1 MNKVFFI
8 ILLFFS
14 TSVFA
19 ETYICG
25 FESDGETKT
34 QKFERFGF
42 DYFKKEN
49 GSLENIIFENELF
62 IHIHTIVEPG
72 TWAVLRI
79 IDKRNN
85 KYTQSLVGNDLPP
98 NKITGIC
105 VKN

>member
-1 MNKVFFI
+1 MKQLFFI
-8 ILLFFS
+8 LVLFFS
-14 TSVFA
+14 SCVFA
-19 ETYICG
+19 ETYICA

-42 DYFKKEN
+42 DYFKNGN
-49 GSLENIIFENELF
+49 GSLENIVFENELF

-85 KYTQSLVGNDLPP
+85 KYTQSLVGNDVSP